1 MIRCGWIIGAL
12 LLTSQSAAAEW
23 CMKTESGCLR
33 EPVDYL
39 TVANRV
45 LEARFLPDTTVY
57 DTHCT
62 SFGRRPD

>member
-1 MIRCGWIIGAL
+1 MWMNHWRAPTDVPVRCGPVVH
-12 LLTSQSAAAEW
+12 E
-23 CMKTESGCLR
+23 TESGCLR
-33 EPVDYL
+33 GPVDYL

>member
-1 MIRCGWIIGAL
+1 
-12 LLTSQSAAAEW
+12 
-23 CMKTESGCLR
+23 MKTESGCLR
-33 EPVDYL
+33 GPVDYL